1 MKLLFAAC
9 LPLLSIG
16 ALAAQERSP
25 QPRSVTVPATIDQ
38 NRVII
43 AVDLRLPDGS
53 PKSMRAW
60 VDNGNPDLSISRRVA
75 TLLGLS
81 VTCGEHECSSPAPR
95 EISIGGMTVPL
106 TAVKEAKIPL
116 RPVNAAAVL
125 AVGLNAEIN
134 IPSTILRGYDVLI
147 DFPER
152 KFSIG
157 LPGTIRFRGSFD
169 KLAAAHPPWPH
180 MTGAVGSANNWGTE
194 EETKWQLMRLD
205 RLQYGP
211 LFLTDVP
218 VVSLPE
224 PALDSLRRRAGMTTI
239 GLLGSNVLLN
249 YRVGLDYSHSM
260 VYFEV
265 GRTFDFPEFDVVG
278 LVLRPEEDGGFTVI
292 AVADVDGK
300 PSLPVGSDGIQPG
313 DHLEAV
319 NDIAVRG
326 STMGQVWSMLRGTP
340 GQEKRLTIER
350 GGKQLNVIARVR
362 HFLPKNQ
369 EDENNKGLARPL

>member
-157 LPGTIRFRGSFD
+157 LPGTIRFRGSSSKVAINAQNGLMQVPSQIEGKKYNMAIDMGACISFLSSEMFD

-180 MTGAVGSANNWGTE
+180 MTDAVG
-194 EETKWQLMRLD
+194 
-205 RLQYGP
+205 
-211 LFLTDVP
+211 
-218 VVSLPE
+218 
-224 PALDSLRRRAGMTTI
+224 
-239 GLLGSNVLLN
+239 
-249 YRVGLDYSHSM
+249 
-260 VYFEV
+260 
-265 GRTFDFPEFDVVG
+265 
-278 LVLRPEEDGGFTVI
+278 
-292 AVADVDGK
+292 
-300 PSLPVGSDGIQPG
+300 
-313 DHLEAV
+313 
-319 NDIAVRG
+319 
-326 STMGQVWSMLRGTP
+326 
-340 GQEKRLTIER
+340 
-350 GGKQLNVIARVR
+350 
-362 HFLPKNQ
+362 
-369 EDENNKGLARPL
+369 